1 MFIEVFGLLA
11 HRSGEV
17 RRLGGI
23 SRGLV
28 RRFPEEDRAKRRG
41 GGSKLEK
48 SIEIEILR

>member
-28 RRFPEEDRAKRRG
+28 RRFPEEDRVERREG
-41 GGSKLEK
+41 GASWRRVLT
-48 SIEIEILR
+48 LRF